1 MTSDE
6 SARGPRDE
14 LRDSR
19 NAIEVVDRRIVAL
32 LAQRVALGLR
42 AAEAK
47 RAAGLPMVDRARES
61 DVLRSVLAAAREH
74 SLPSDSVERIFE
86 QIIDLSRRT
95 QEAAR

>member
-1 MTSDE
+1 MTADE
-6 SARGPRDE
+6 PVSGPRDE

-61 DVLRSVLAAAREH
+61 EVLRSVLAAAEEH
-74 SLPSDSVERIFE
+74 DLPSKAVERIFE
-86 QIIDLSRRT
+86 RIIDLTRRM
-95 QEAAR
+95 QESTR